1 MESNHYEIKLHF
13 QNLSFSFYMPCLYV
27 LKEVPKHVVKN
38 HTAILSST
46 HGIVVELFY
55 LQKCASNFLNK
66 LRTSLKSISL
76 NNTFGSFLSFTV
88 FLTIL
93 LLTFTEIH

>member
-13 QNLSFSFYMPCLYV
+13 QNLSFSFYMPCL
-27 LKEVPKHVVKN
+27 VKN
-38 HTAILSST
+38 HTAVLSST

-66 LRTSLKSISL
+66 LHSSLKSISL